1 MEKRSVIHGSFT
13 IERNYP
19 TTPEKVYAAFTDPV
33 KKRRWFGA
41 GEGTDLEQFEMDFRV
56 GGNERTQRRFKEGTP
71 FPGTALVNQTNYQD
85 IVPLRR
91 IVLAY
96 TMALGNMRISAS
108 LSTFEFLPT
117 EKGTTLVYTEQGAF
131 FEGADGPQMRE
142 DGWRKLLERLAQELS
157 AQ

>member
-19 TTPEKVYAAFTDPV
+19 TTPEKVYAAFTDAA
-33 KKRRWFGA
+33 KKRRWFGN

-108 LSTFEFLPT
+108 LSTFEFLLS